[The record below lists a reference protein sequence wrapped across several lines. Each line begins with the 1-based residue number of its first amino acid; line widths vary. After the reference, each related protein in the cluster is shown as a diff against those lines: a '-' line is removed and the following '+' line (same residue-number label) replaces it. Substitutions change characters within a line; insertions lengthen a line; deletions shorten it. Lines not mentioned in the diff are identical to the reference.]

1 MRHKKGRTKTGA
13 MNEPMGTSG
22 PDKDCS
28 VKVEKKKMHKV
39 KVENHCRLQY
49 LQMQVYSPVKVMKSS
64 VVLLAFLTAVVSS
77 IRVWLVLLFIQG
89 LGISNI
95 CHCFQV
101 PFLSLYTNYYFC
113 NRYFVGKN
121 IVLQALRPLDSGM
134 CVSENYGP
142 LFTKRPLALR
152 QKTLASRYWFKCT
165 CQACNEDWPTY
176 DTLSNDDLRL
186 R

>member
-1 MRHKKGRTKTGA
+1 MLKI
-13 MNEPMGTSG
+13 
-22 PDKDCS
+22 
-28 VKVEKKKMHKV
+28 
-39 KVENHCRLQY
+39 KVENHCGLQN
-49 LQMQVYSPVKVMKSS
+49 LQTRVYSPQKVIKSS
-64 VVLLAFLTAVVSS
+64 VAQLAFLIAVVP
-77 IRVWLVLLFIQG
+77 REVQEQWLVLLFIQG
-89 LGISNI
+89 IGISNT
-95 CHCFQV
+95 CDCFQV
-101 PFLSLYTNYYFC
+101 PILSLYTNHYFF

-142 LFTKRPLALR
+142 LFTKRPLAFR

-176 DTLSNDDLRL
+176 DTLSNDDLRF